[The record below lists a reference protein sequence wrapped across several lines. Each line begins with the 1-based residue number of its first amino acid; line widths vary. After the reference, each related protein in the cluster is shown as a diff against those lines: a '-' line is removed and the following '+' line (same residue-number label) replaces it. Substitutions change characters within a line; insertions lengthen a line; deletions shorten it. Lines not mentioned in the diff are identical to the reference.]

1 VNKDVYKDRSRG
13 CLNVS
18 PLEMKQEIDITVIR
32 KRFPRLLSL
41 LHVRVINFR
50 IVLCHRPNASAS
62 CCISNY
68 FFRFPGTCPGSAW
81 WSSALGGRLFV
92 TPTHQHPPPARP
104 GSVPRSRQNMSS
116 SSLLLLPA
124 GL

>member
-1 VNKDVYKDRSRG
+1 MCVLLFCATCLANKDVYKDRSRG

-50 IVLCHRPNASAS
+50 IVLRSNASVS
-62 CCISNY
+62 CSISNY
-68 FFRFPGTCPGSAW
+68 FLNFLEHAPYP
-81 WSSALGGRLFV
+81 LGG
-92 TPTHQHPPPARP
+92 
-104 GSVPRSRQNMSS
+104 
-116 SSLLLLPA
+116 LPSWA
-124 GL
+124 LACL